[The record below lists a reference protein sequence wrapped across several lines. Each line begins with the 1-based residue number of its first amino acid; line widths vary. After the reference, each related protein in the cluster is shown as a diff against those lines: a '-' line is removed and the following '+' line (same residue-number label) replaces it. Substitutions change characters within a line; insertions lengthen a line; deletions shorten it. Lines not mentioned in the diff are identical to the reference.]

1 MNKKIIHDA
10 LVLTAFT
17 VILGFILG
25 LVHEITK
32 EPIAAAEAATKQ
44 VAYQT
49 VFSDASSFEEVED
62 VDYDAA
68 NALLS
73 ENGYS
78 DTISE
83 VLTACDASGEALGYV
98 ITVTANDGSQASIT
112 MSVGIRAD
120 GTVNGYS
127 ITDISETPGL
137 GMKVEEEDFYSQFE
151 GKQVDAF
158 SVVKTE
164 PAADNEI
171 EAITGATISSK
182 AVANAVNAALV
193 YCQNSLGGAQ

>member
-44 VAYQT
+44 AAYQT

-83 VLTACDASGEALGYV
+83 VLTACDASGESLGYV